1 MYTLERWREGLKE
14 KGRLRAGRRDIE
26 DGRDQRVVSRLGAE
40 GWVNDGGN
48 WVVFVKLWEWEEVVE
63 REEVARKRG
72 GRVVWAGKGGGVEGD
87 RKEFNTWVSLAVRD
101 IGKS

>member
-1 MYTLERWREGLKE
+1 M
-14 KGRLRAGRRDIE
+14 
-26 DGRDQRVVSRLGAE
+26 
-40 GWVNDGGN
+40 
-48 WVVFVKLWEWEEVVE
+48 VE